1 MNLSDFI
8 NFYKENL
15 TTRGLMKKKYKAHYI
30 IPIIYLLIPIILMGI
45 KYRFGLDSF
54 CSYIIFVMITIFDIL
69 FLILSTRRLIFKTMK
84 ELNKKFIVEKKC
96 YSLNRQEIKKY
107 FFSELKK
114 YFNDKEISENKIKD
128 IIVILNKKSEKEK
141 APFIISSSI
150 FSAIALVI
158 FSSACNRFYEL
169 VGNNPLDIIVYT
181 ILLTPSICYIVTYLI
196 YSIREI
202 YFNLFTNY
210 LSINGLIDLLEEY
223 EINKPRSEL
232 L

>member
-30 IPIIYLLIPIILMGI
+30 IPIVYLLIPIILMGI
-45 KYRFGLDSF
+45 KYMFGLDSF

-69 FLILSTRRLIFKTMK
+69 FLILSTKKLIFKTMK

-169 VGNNPLDIIVYT
+169 VGNNPLDIITYT
-181 ILLTPSICYIVTYLI
+181 ILFIPFICYIVTYLI

-210 LSINGLIDLLEEY
+210 LSINGLIDMLEEY
-223 EINKPRSEL
+223 EISINE
-232 L
+232 

>member
-114 YFNDKEISENKIKD
+114 YFNDKEISENKMKD

-181 ILLTPSICYIVTYLI
+181 ILFTPFICYIVTYLI

-210 LSINGLIDLLEEY
+210 LSINGLIDMLEEY
-223 EINKPRSEL
+223 EISINE
-232 L
+232 

>member
-1 MNLSDFI
+1 MNISEFI

-15 TTRGLMKKKYKAHYI
+15 TTRGLMKKKYKVHYYV
-30 IPIIYLLIPIILMGI
+30 IPIIYLLIAIIPIGV
-45 KYRFGLDSF
+45 KYRFGLDNF
-54 CSYIIFVMITIFDIL
+54 YFAIIIL
-69 FLILSTRRLIFKTMK
+69 FDVFFLIFSTRRLIFNTMK
-84 ELNKKFIVEKKC
+84 EMDEKFVVEKKC
-96 YSLNRQEIKKY
+96 CSLNRQEIKKY
-107 FFSELKK
+107 FFSELEK
-114 YFNDKEISENKIKD
+114 YFSDKKIPLSKIKD

-181 ILLTPSICYIVTYLI
+181 ILLTPFICYIVTYLI

-223 EINKPRSEL
+223 EINKPTKE
-232 L
+232 

>member
-30 IPIIYLLIPIILMGI
+30 IPIVYLLIPIILMGI

-69 FLILSTRRLIFKTMK
+69 FLILSTKKLIFKTMK

-150 FSAIALVI
+150 FS
-158 FSSACNRFYEL
+158 SACNRFYEL

-181 ILLTPSICYIVTYLI
+181 ILFTPFICYIVTYLI

-210 LSINGLIDLLEEY
+210 LSINGLIDMLEEY
-223 EINKPRSEL
+223 EISINE
-232 L
+232 

>member
-8 NFYKENL
+8 TFYKENL
-15 TTRGLMKKKYKAHYI
+15 TTRGLMKKKYKVHYYV
-30 IPIIYLLIPIILMGI
+30 IPIIYLLIAIIPIGV
-45 KYRFGLDSF
+45 KYMFGLDNF
-54 CSYIIFVMITIFDIL
+54 YSYIIFAIIIL
-69 FLILSTRRLIFKTMK
+69 FDVLLFIFSTRKLIFNTMK
-84 ELNKKFIVEKKC
+84 KMDEKFVVEKKC

-107 FFSELKK
+107 FFSELEK
-114 YFNDKEISENKIKD
+114 YFSNKKIPLSKIKD

-169 VGNNPLDIIVYT
+169 VGNNPLDIITYT
-181 ILLTPSICYIVTYLI
+181 ILFIPFICYIVTYLI

-223 EINKPRSEL
+223 EINKPTKE
-232 L
+232 

>member
-1 MNLSDFI
+1 MNISDFI
-8 NFYKENL
+8 TFYKENL

-30 IPIIYLLIPIILMGI
+30 IPIVYLLIPIILMGI

-181 ILLTPSICYIVTYLI
+181 ILLTPFICYIVTYLI

-223 EINKPRSEL
+223 EINKPTKE
-232 L
+232 

>member
-84 ELNKKFIVEKKC
+84 ELNKKFIVEKKY

-181 ILLTPSICYIVTYLI
+181 ILLTPFICYIVTYLI

-223 EINKPRSEL
+223 EINKPTK
-232 L
+232 

>member
-96 YSLNRQEIKKY
+96 CSLNRQEIKKY

-181 ILLTPSICYIVTYLI
+181 ILLTPFICYIVTYLI

-223 EINKPRSEL
+223 EINKPTKE
-232 L
+232 

>member
-1 MNLSDFI
+1 MNISDFI
-8 NFYKENL
+8 TFYKENL
-15 TTRGLMKKKYKAHYI
+15 TTRGLMKKKYKVHYYV
-30 IPIIYLLIPIILMGI
+30 IPIVYLLIPTIPIGL
-45 KYRFGLDSF
+45 KYMFGLDNF
-54 CSYIIFVMITIFDIL
+54 RSYIIFVIIIL
-69 FLILSTRRLIFKTMK
+69 FDVFFLIFSTRRLIFNTMK
-84 ELNKKFIVEKKC
+84 KMDEKFVVEKKC
-96 YSLNRQEIKKY
+96 CSLNRQEIKKY
-107 FFSELKK
+107 FFSELEK
-114 YFNDKEISENKIKD
+114 YFSDKKIPLSKIKD

-181 ILLTPSICYIVTYLI
+181 ILFTPFICYIVTYLI

-223 EINKPRSEL
+223 EINKPTKE
-232 L
+232 

>member
-15 TTRGLMKKKYKAHYI
+15 TTRGLMKKKYKVHYYV
-30 IPIIYLLIPIILMGI
+30 IPIIYLLIPIIPIGV
-45 KYRFGLDSF
+45 KYRFGLDNF
-54 CSYIIFVMITIFDIL
+54 YSYIIFAIIILFDVL

-181 ILLTPSICYIVTYLI
+181 ILFTPFICYIVTYLI

-210 LSINGLIDLLEEY
+210 LSINGLIDMLEEY
-223 EINKPRSEL
+223 EISINE
-232 L
+232 

>member
-1 MNLSDFI
+1 MNISDFI
-8 NFYKENL
+8 TFYKENL

-181 ILLTPSICYIVTYLI
+181 ILLTPFICYIVTYLI

-223 EINKPRSEL
+223 EINKPTKE
-232 L
+232 

>member
-15 TTRGLMKKKYKAHYI
+15 TTRGLMKKKYKVYYYVT
-30 IPIIYLLIPIILMGI
+30 PIVYLLIPIIPIGL
-45 KYRFGLDSF
+45 KYMFGLDNF
-54 CSYIIFVMITIFDIL
+54 CNYIIFVIIILLAIF
-69 FLILSTRRLIFKTMK
+69 FLIFIPKKLIFKTMK
-84 ELNKKFIVEKKC
+84 KMDEKFIVEKKC

-181 ILLTPSICYIVTYLI
+181 ILLTPLICYIVTYLI

-223 EINKPRSEL
+223 EINKPTKE
-232 L
+232 

>member
-8 NFYKENL
+8 TFYKENL
-15 TTRGLMKKKYKAHYI
+15 TTRGLMKKKYKVHYYV
-30 IPIIYLLIPIILMGI
+30 IPIIYLLIAIIPIGV
-45 KYRFGLDSF
+45 KYMFGLDNF
-54 CSYIIFVMITIFDIL
+54 YSYIIFAIIIL
-69 FLILSTRRLIFKTMK
+69 FDVLLFIFSTRKLIFNTMK
-84 ELNKKFIVEKKC
+84 KMDEKFVVEKKC

-169 VGNNPLDIIVYT
+169 VGNNPLDIIAYT
-181 ILLTPSICYIVTYLI
+181 ILFTPFICYIVTDLI
-196 YSIREI
+196 CSIRGI

-223 EINKPRSEL
+223 EINKPTKE
-232 L
+232 

>member
-1 MNLSDFI
+1 MNISDFI
-8 NFYKENL
+8 TFYKENL

-30 IPIIYLLIPIILMGI
+30 IPIVYLLIPIILMGI

-69 FLILSTRRLIFKTMK
+69 FLILSTKRLIFKTMK

-181 ILLTPSICYIVTYLI
+181 ILLTPFICYIVTYLI
-196 YSIREI
+196 YSIKEI

-223 EINKPRSEL
+223 EINKPTKE
-232 L
+232 

>member
-15 TTRGLMKKKYKAHYI
+15 TTRGLMKKKYKVYYYVT
-30 IPIIYLLIPIILMGI
+30 PIVYLLIPIIPIGL
-45 KYRFGLDSF
+45 KYMFGLDNF
-54 CSYIIFVMITIFDIL
+54 CNYIIFVIIIL
-69 FLILSTRRLIFKTMK
+69 FAVFFLIFIPKKLIFKTMK
-84 ELNKKFIVEKKC
+84 KMDEKFIVEKKC

-181 ILLTPSICYIVTYLI
+181 ILLTPLICYIVTYLI

-223 EINKPRSEL
+223 EINKPTKE
-232 L
+232 

>member
-1 MNLSDFI
+1 
-8 NFYKENL
+8 
-15 TTRGLMKKKYKAHYI
+15 MKKKYKAHYI
-30 IPIIYLLIPIILMGI
+30 IPIVYLLIPIILMGI
-45 KYRFGLDSF
+45 KYMFGLDSF

-69 FLILSTRRLIFKTMK
+69 FLILSTKKLIFKTMK

-181 ILLTPSICYIVTYLI
+181 ILFTPFICYIVTYLI

-210 LSINGLIDLLEEY
+210 LSINGLIDMLEEY
-223 EINKPRSEL
+223 EISINE
-232 L
+232 

>member
-15 TTRGLMKKKYKAHYI
+15 TTRGLMKKKYKVHYYV
-30 IPIIYLLIPIILMGI
+30 IPIIYLLIPIISIGV
-45 KYRFGLDSF
+45 KYMFGLDNF
-54 CSYIIFVMITIFDIL
+54 YSYIIFAIIIL
-69 FLILSTRRLIFKTMK
+69 FDVLLFIFSTRKLIFNTMK
-84 ELNKKFIVEKKC
+84 KMDEKFVVEKKC

-181 ILLTPSICYIVTYLI
+181 ILLTPFICYIVTYLI

-223 EINKPRSEL
+223 EINKPTKE
-232 L
+232 

>member
-15 TTRGLMKKKYKAHYI
+15 TTRGLMKKKYKAYYI
-30 IPIIYLLIPIILMGI
+30 IPIVYLLIPIIPIGI
-45 KYRFGLDSF
+45 KYMFGLDNF
-54 CSYIIFVMITIFDIL
+54 CSYIIFVIIIL
-69 FLILSTRRLIFKTMK
+69 FAVFFLIFIPKKLIFKTMK
-84 ELNKKFIVEKKC
+84 KMDEKFVVEKKC
-96 YSLNRQEIKKY
+96 CSLNRQEIKKY

-181 ILLTPSICYIVTYLI
+181 ILLTPLICYIVTYLI
-196 YSIREI
+196 CSIRVI

-223 EINKPRSEL
+223 EINKPTKE
-232 L
+232 

>member
-1 MNLSDFI
+1 MNISEFI

-15 TTRGLMKKKYKAHYI
+15 TTRGLMKKKYKVHYYV
-30 IPIIYLLIPIILMGI
+30 IPIIYLLIPIIPIGV
-45 KYRFGLDSF
+45 KYMFGLDNF
-54 CSYIIFVMITIFDIL
+54 YSYIIFAIIIL
-69 FLILSTRRLIFKTMK
+69 FDVLFFIFSTRKLIFNTMK
-84 ELNKKFIVEKKC
+84 KMDEKFVVEKKC
-96 YSLNRQEIKKY
+96 CSLNRQEIKKY

-181 ILLTPSICYIVTYLI
+181 ILLTPLICYIVTYLI

-223 EINKPRSEL
+223 EINKPTKE
-232 L
+232 

>member
-1 MNLSDFI
+1 MNISDFI

-30 IPIIYLLIPIILMGI
+30 IPIVYLLIPIIPIGL
-45 KYRFGLDSF
+45 KYMFGLDNF
-54 CSYIIFVMITIFDIL
+54 RSYIIFVIIIL
-69 FLILSTRRLIFKTMK
+69 FDVFFLIFSTRKLIFNTMK
-84 ELNKKFIVEKKC
+84 KMDEKFVVEKKC

-114 YFNDKEISENKIKD
+114 YFSDKKIPLSKIKD

-181 ILLTPSICYIVTYLI
+181 ILFTPFICYIVTYLI

-223 EINKPRSEL
+223 EINKPTKE
-232 L
+232 

>member
-107 FFSELKK
+107 FFSELEK
-114 YFNDKEISENKIKD
+114 YFSDKKIPLSKIKD

-181 ILLTPSICYIVTYLI
+181 ILLTPFICYIVTYLI

-223 EINKPRSEL
+223 EINKPTKE
-232 L
+232 

>member
-15 TTRGLMKKKYKAHYI
+15 TTRGLMKKKYKVHYYV
-30 IPIIYLLIPIILMGI
+30 IPIIYLLIPIIPIGV
-45 KYRFGLDSF
+45 KYRFGLDNF
-54 CSYIIFVMITIFDIL
+54 YSYIIFAIIILFDVL

-169 VGNNPLDIIVYT
+169 VGNNPLDIIAYT
-181 ILLTPSICYIVTYLI
+181 ILFTPFICYIVTDLI
-196 YSIREI
+196 CSIRGI

-223 EINKPRSEL
+223 EINKPTKE
-232 L
+232 

>member
-1 MNLSDFI
+1 MNISEFI

-15 TTRGLMKKKYKAHYI
+15 TTRGLMKKKYKVHYYV
-30 IPIIYLLIPIILMGI
+30 IPIIYLLIPIIPIGV
-45 KYRFGLDSF
+45 KYMFGLDNF
-54 CSYIIFVMITIFDIL
+54 YSYIIFAIIIL
-69 FLILSTRRLIFKTMK
+69 FDVLFFIFSTRKLIFNTMK
-84 ELNKKFIVEKKC
+84 KMDEKFVVEKKC

-181 ILLTPSICYIVTYLI
+181 ILLTPFICYIVTYLI

-223 EINKPRSEL
+223 EINKPTKE
-232 L
+232 

>member
-1 MNLSDFI
+1 MNISEFI

-15 TTRGLMKKKYKAHYI
+15 TTRGLMKKKYKVHYYV
-30 IPIIYLLIPIILMGI
+30 IPIIYLLIAIIPIGV
-45 KYRFGLDSF
+45 KYRFGLDNF
-54 CSYIIFVMITIFDIL
+54 YFAIIIL
-69 FLILSTRRLIFKTMK
+69 FDVLFFIFFTRKLIFNTMK
-84 ELNKKFIVEKKC
+84 KMDEKFVVEKKC
-96 YSLNRQEIKKY
+96 CSLNRQEIKKY
-107 FFSELKK
+107 FFSELEK
-114 YFNDKEISENKIKD
+114 YFSDKKIPLSKIKD

-181 ILLTPSICYIVTYLI
+181 ILLTPFICYIVTYLI

-223 EINKPRSEL
+223 EINKPTKE
-232 L
+232 

>member
-15 TTRGLMKKKYKAHYI
+15 TTRGLMKKKYKVHYYV
-30 IPIIYLLIPIILMGI
+30 IPIIYLLIPIIPIGV
-45 KYRFGLDSF
+45 KYMFGLDNF
-54 CSYIIFVMITIFDIL
+54 YSYIIFAIIIL
-69 FLILSTRRLIFKTMK
+69 FDVLLFIFSTRKLIFNTMK
-84 ELNKKFIVEKKC
+84 KMDEKFVVEKKC

-181 ILLTPSICYIVTYLI
+181 ILLTPLICYIVTYLI

-223 EINKPRSEL
+223 EINKPTKE
-232 L
+232 

>member
-54 CSYIIFVMITIFDIL
+54 CSYIIFVMITIFDVL

-169 VGNNPLDIIVYT
+169 VGNNPLDIIAYT
-181 ILLTPSICYIVTYLI
+181 ILFTPFICYIVTDLI
-196 YSIREI
+196 CSIRGI

-223 EINKPRSEL
+223 EINKPTKE
-232 L
+232 

>member
-30 IPIIYLLIPIILMGI
+30 IPIVYLLIPIIPIGI
-45 KYRFGLDSF
+45 KYMFGLDNF
-54 CSYIIFVMITIFDIL
+54 CSYIIFIIIIL
-69 FLILSTRRLIFKTMK
+69 FAVFFLIFIPKKLIFKTMK
-84 ELNKKFIVEKKC
+84 KMDEKFVLEKKC
-96 YSLNRQEIKKY
+96 CSLNRQEIKKY
-107 FFSELKK
+107 FFSELEK
-114 YFNDKEISENKIKD
+114 YFSDKKIPLSKIKD

-181 ILLTPSICYIVTYLI
+181 ILLTPLICYIVTYLI

-223 EINKPRSEL
+223 EINKPTKE
-232 L
+232 

>member
-15 TTRGLMKKKYKAHYI
+15 TTRGLMKKKYKVHYYV
-30 IPIIYLLIPIILMGI
+30 IPIIYLLIAIIPIGV
-45 KYRFGLDSF
+45 KYMFGLDNF
-54 CSYIIFVMITIFDIL
+54 YFAIIIL
-69 FLILSTRRLIFKTMK
+69 FDVLFFIFSTRKLIFNTMK
-84 ELNKKFIVEKKC
+84 KMDEKFVVEKKC
-96 YSLNRQEIKKY
+96 CSLNHQEIKQY
-107 FFSELKK
+107 FFSELEK
-114 YFNDKEISENKIKD
+114 YFSDKRIPLSKIKD
-128 IIVILNKKSEKEK
+128 IIVMLNKKSEKEK

-181 ILLTPSICYIVTYLI
+181 ILLTPLICYIVTYLI
-196 YSIREI
+196 CSIREI

-223 EINKPRSEL
+223 EINKPTKE
-232 L
+232 

>member
-15 TTRGLMKKKYKAHYI
+15 TTRGLMKKKYKVHYYV
-30 IPIIYLLIPIILMGI
+30 IPIIYLLIPIIPIGV
-45 KYRFGLDSF
+45 KYMFGLDNF
-54 CSYIIFVMITIFDIL
+54 YSYIIFAIIIL
-69 FLILSTRRLIFKTMK
+69 FDVLFFIFSTRKLIFNTMK
-84 ELNKKFIVEKKC
+84 KMDEKFVVEKKC
-96 YSLNRQEIKKY
+96 CSLNRQEIKKY
-107 FFSELKK
+107 FFSELEK
-114 YFNDKEISENKIKD
+114 YFSDKKIPLSKIKD

-141 APFIISSSI
+141 APFIISSYI

-169 VGNNPLDIIVYT
+169 VGNNPLDIITYT
-181 ILLTPSICYIVTYLI
+181 ILFIPFICYIVTDLI
-196 YSIREI
+196 CSIRVI

-223 EINKPRSEL
+223 EINKPTKE
-232 L
+232 

>member
-30 IPIIYLLIPIILMGI
+30 IPIVYLLIPIILMGI

-69 FLILSTRRLIFKTMK
+69 FLILSTKKLIFKTMK

-181 ILLTPSICYIVTYLI
+181 ILFTPFICYIVTYLI

-210 LSINGLIDLLEEY
+210 LSINGLIDMLEEY
-223 EINKPRSEL
+223 EISINE
-232 L
+232 

>member
-1 MNLSDFI
+1 
-8 NFYKENL
+8 
-15 TTRGLMKKKYKAHYI
+15 MKKKYKAHYI
-30 IPIIYLLIPIILMGI
+30 IPIVYLLIPIIPIGI
-45 KYRFGLDSF
+45 KYMFGLDNF
-54 CSYIIFVMITIFDIL
+54 CSYIIFIIIIL
-69 FLILSTRRLIFKTMK
+69 FAVFFLIFIPKKLIFKTMK
-84 ELNKKFIVEKKC
+84 KMDEKFVVEKKC
-96 YSLNRQEIKKY
+96 CSLNRQEIKKY

-114 YFNDKEISENKIKD
+114 YFNDKEISEKKIKD

-181 ILLTPSICYIVTYLI
+181 ILLTPLICYIVTYLI

-223 EINKPRSEL
+223 EINKPTKE
-232 L
+232 

>member
-8 NFYKENL
+8 TFYKENL

-30 IPIIYLLIPIILMGI
+30 IPIVYLLIPIILMGI

-69 FLILSTRRLIFKTMK
+69 FLILSTKRLIFKTMK
-84 ELNKKFIVEKKC
+84 KMDEKFVVEKKC
-96 YSLNRQEIKKY
+96 CSLNRQEIKKY

-181 ILLTPSICYIVTYLI
+181 ILLTPLICYIVTYLI

-223 EINKPRSEL
+223 EINKPTKE
-232 L
+232 

>member
-1 MNLSDFI
+1 MNISDFI
-8 NFYKENL
+8 TFYKENL

-107 FFSELKK
+107 FFSELEK
-114 YFNDKEISENKIKD
+114 YFSNKKIPLSKIKD

-169 VGNNPLDIIVYT
+169 VGNNPLDIIAYT
-181 ILLTPSICYIVTYLI
+181 ILFTPFICYIVTDLI
-196 YSIREI
+196 CSIRGI

-223 EINKPRSEL
+223 EINKPTKE
-232 L
+232 

>member
-1 MNLSDFI
+1 MNISEFI

-15 TTRGLMKKKYKAHYI
+15 TTRGLMKKKYKVHYYV
-30 IPIIYLLIPIILMGI
+30 IPIIYLLIAIIPIGV

-181 ILLTPSICYIVTYLI
+181 ILLTPLICYIVTYLI

-223 EINKPRSEL
+223 EINKPTKE
-232 L
+232 

>member
-8 NFYKENL
+8 TFYKENL

-30 IPIIYLLIPIILMGI
+30 IPIVYLLIPIILMGI

-69 FLILSTRRLIFKTMK
+69 FLILSTKRLIFKTMK
-84 ELNKKFIVEKKC
+84 KMDEKFVVEKKC

-181 ILLTPSICYIVTYLI
+181 ILLTPLICYIVTYLI

-223 EINKPRSEL
+223 EINKPTKE
-232 L
+232 

>member
-30 IPIIYLLIPIILMGI
+30 IPIVYLLIPIILMGI
-45 KYRFGLDSF
+45 KYMFGLDSF

-69 FLILSTRRLIFKTMK
+69 FLILSTKKLIFKTMK

-181 ILLTPSICYIVTYLI
+181 ILFTPFICYIVTYLI

-223 EINKPRSEL
+223 EINKPTKE
-232 L
+232 

>member
-30 IPIIYLLIPIILMGI
+30 IPIVYLLIPIILMGI
-45 KYRFGLDSF
+45 KYMFGLDSF

-69 FLILSTRRLIFKTMK
+69 FLILSTKKLIFKTMK
-84 ELNKKFIVEKKC
+84 ELNKKFIVEKKY

-181 ILLTPSICYIVTYLI
+181 ILFTPFICYIVTYLI

-210 LSINGLIDLLEEY
+210 LSINGLIDMLEEY
-223 EINKPRSEL
+223 EISINE
-232 L
+232 

>member
-30 IPIIYLLIPIILMGI
+30 IPIVYLLIPIILMGI

-54 CSYIIFVMITIFDIL
+54 CSYIIFVMITIFNIL
-69 FLILSTRRLIFKTMK
+69 FLILSTKRLIFKTMK

-181 ILLTPSICYIVTYLI
+181 ILLTPLICYIVTYLI
-196 YSIREI
+196 YSIKEI

-223 EINKPRSEL
+223 EINKPTKE
-232 L
+232 

>member
-1 MNLSDFI
+1 MNISDFI
-8 NFYKENL
+8 TFYKENL
-15 TTRGLMKKKYKAHYI
+15 TTRGLMKKKYKVHYYV
-30 IPIIYLLIPIILMGI
+30 IPIIYLLIPIIPIGV
-45 KYRFGLDSF
+45 KYMFGLDNF
-54 CSYIIFVMITIFDIL
+54 YSYIIFAIIIL
-69 FLILSTRRLIFKTMK
+69 FDVFFLIFIPKKLIFKTMK
-84 ELNKKFIVEKKC
+84 KMDEKFIVEKKC

-181 ILLTPSICYIVTYLI
+181 ILLTPLICYIVTYLI
-196 YSIREI
+196 CSIRVI

-223 EINKPRSEL
+223 EINKPTKE
-232 L
+232 